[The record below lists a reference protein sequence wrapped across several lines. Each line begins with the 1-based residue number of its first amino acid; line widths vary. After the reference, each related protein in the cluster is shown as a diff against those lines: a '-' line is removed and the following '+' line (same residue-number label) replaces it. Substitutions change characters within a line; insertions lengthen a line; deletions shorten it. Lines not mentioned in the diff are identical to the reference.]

1 MILLKSSILG
11 AIGNEQ
17 KCKIEIVNIHSGNK
31 SESLECNCNI
41 SPNNRFSAYIAEEFL
56 DLIFSLS
63 GTSSAFWDSLQNT
76 RENAKCASESASVG
90 KVEFESN

>member
-17 KCKIEIVNIHSGNK
+17 KCKIEIVNIHRGTK

-41 SPNNRFSAYIAEEFL
+41 RSKNRFSAYIAEDFR
-56 DLIFSLS
+56 DSFFF
-63 GTSSAFWDSLQNT
+63 AFWYLERVLGLAT
-76 RENAKCASESASVG
+76 EHEGEREVS
-90 KVEFESN
+90 F